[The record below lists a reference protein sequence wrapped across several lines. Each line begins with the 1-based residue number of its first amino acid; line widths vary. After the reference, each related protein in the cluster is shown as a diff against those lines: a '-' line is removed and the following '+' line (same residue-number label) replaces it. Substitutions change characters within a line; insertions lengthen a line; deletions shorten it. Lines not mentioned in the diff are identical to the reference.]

1 MKEQLIKLISDIDN
15 AELLEFLYYYITYLL
30 KE

>member
-1 MKEQLIKLISDIDN
+1 MKEEIIKIINSIDDDQLI
-15 AELLEFLYYYITYLL
+15 EFLYYYITYLL